1 MFLHMP
7 FYESMVQ
14 FPNPGVLRCKICRKK
29 GVVFLLYNNR
39 RASLSKQIMVQEA
52 NRHFG
57 EFLRGRTGCILPS
70 VYDLAVNNQKLA
82 VDLASEVYKVF
93 CNRSLIKES
102 DWNDKYYTLV
112 AYGFLMCDLA
122 FIYNPDT
129 EKFELHT
136 SSATM
141 IRNLASKGSI
151 EAPTA
156 KDAPEVAVQK
166 ALSALSEDKKIL
178 TSLKK
183 DNTVQTVRLE
193 PSRYGNTL
201 KFKVVVP
208 RSQIDITKSVVIP
221 FTCYIEVIK
230 KLQELFSRGL
240 IRVTM
245 NGGEKVRAVTLN
257 SEVLSKVYSKDRI
270 NQLYG
275 YVPNA
280 YMRSF
285 YVPSVGAST
294 YSIGVTNI
302 HPEAI
307 DKLEIIRLSD
317 VDLSD
322 VNLDLTMVKPFFMK
336 KIESLNLQQLN
347 TVIRNLGVSVTDTS
361 LTRTKLGCIVILE
374 KWIYKSQDPGAYE
387 SNIYAFMKDSPF
399 FDLDEFRAMPNI
411 YGNIYEAEDI
421 PTSISNLK
429 ALLNTGVFR
438 ITTVRRA
445 GTMSTHIVTNNNKE
459 LKRVLGDDYFIT
471 YESEGVR
478 LEYAKSYI
486 VSVARKSGVNA
497 EMPNPDKIF
506 KDLEKFDIYI
516 PYSLKPNMYTYEDVW
531 NYLKECKQHIDDTSK
546 TVVSQSHLVLARNC
560 QAYYDVDERKAYDYY
575 KNIDVNNIVSVTR
588 LSYAEGYTGNN

>member
-7 FYESMVQ
+7 FYKSMLQ
-14 FPNPGVLRCKICRKK
+14 FPTYWVLRCKICRKK
-29 GVVFLLYNNR
+29 GVIFLLYNNR

-52 NRHFG
+52 DRHFG

-70 VYDLAVNNQKLA
+70 VYDLAINNQKLA

-93 CNRSLIKES
+93 CNRGLIKES
-102 DWNDKYYTLV
+102 DWNEKYYTLV

-122 FIYNPDT
+122 FIFNPDT

-166 ALSALSEDKKIL
+166 ALSALSEDKKLL

-201 KFKVVVP
+201 KFKVAVP
-208 RSQIDITKSVVIP
+208 RSQINIAKSVVVP

-245 NGGEKVRAVTLN
+245 NDGEKVRAVTLN
-257 SEVLSKVYSKDRI
+257 SEVLSKVYSQSRI
-270 NQLYG
+270 QQLYG

-294 YSIGVTNI
+294 YSLGVTNI

-307 DKLEIIRLSD
+307 DKLEIITLKD
-317 VDLSD
+317 VDLSEVKVD
-322 VNLDLTMVKPFFMK
+322 FTMVRPFFMSRVK
-336 KIESLNLQQLN
+336 DLNLQQLK
-347 TVIRNLGVSVTDTS
+347 TVIKNLGIPVADTS
-361 LTRTKLGCIVILE
+361 AIRTKLGCISTIENWV
-374 KWIYKSQDPGAYE
+374 YKSSDPKTYE
-387 SNIYAFMKDSPF
+387 SNLYAFMKESSF
-399 FDLDEFRAMPNI
+399 FDLNKFSQMQNI
-411 YGNIYEAEDI
+411 YGTMDEVEGI
-421 PTSISNLK
+421 PTSVNALK

-438 ITTVRRA
+438 ITSRRRT
-445 GTMSTHIVTNNNKE
+445 GSMSTHIVTNNTKE
-459 LKRVLGDDYFIT
+459 LRRILGDDYFVR
-471 YESEGVR
+471 YESYGVKI
-478 LEYAKSYI
+478 EYAKSFVVSLGKKYEADTEI
-486 VSVARKSGVNA
+486 VDKAKVYAALAKFGIY
-497 EMPNPDKIF
+497 MPEDKQALIF
-506 KDLEKFDIYI
+506 TYKDLYQ
-516 PYSLKPNMYTYEDVW
+516 
-531 NYLKECKQHIDDTSK
+531 YLDSCKKVLDDSNK
-546 TVVSQSHLVLARNC
+546 TVVHQNHLVTARNC
-560 QAYYDVDERKAYDYY
+560 QAWYDVEEEKVYDYY
-575 KNIDVNNIVSVTR
+575 KAIDVANIVMITR
-588 LSYAEGYTGNN
+588 LSYVDNNKK